1 MISHSIEQ
9 QYQLQA
15 QCEETMQLPSSYVDA
30 DSVDNWRHKR
40 ILELTRP
47 IWEAHPEATWMTV
60 GDGRYGSDAAYLHSH
75 NVQVIA
81 TSLTDER
88 LRRANEMG
96 FIREYR
102 AENAESIS
110 LKDSSVDFI
119 LCKAA
124 YHHFPRPTMALYE
137 MLRVARTAVVLIE
150 PLDEPR
156 LLDGAKSLAKRLIRG
171 DQEQQFEPSGNY
183 LYRLS
188 IKELA
193 KTMTAMGGCNLS
205 VLKFND
211 FFHGKYSKYRSNT
224 VNRGMLAT
232 RAGILVQDLLSS
244 IGLLGYGL
252 AAIIVYK
259 CVPDESLIRSLTNA
273 GYKTQSLPKN
283 PYI

>member
-1 MISHSIEQ
+1 MISQSIEQ
-9 QYQLQA
+9 QYKLQA

-30 DSVDNWRHKR
+30 ESIDNWRHHR

-47 IWEAHPEATWMTV
+47 IWQAVPNATWMTV

-75 NVQVIA
+75 KIQVIA
-81 TSLTDER
+81 TSLTDDR
-88 LRRANEMG
+88 LRKANEMG
-96 FIREYR
+96 YINEYR

-110 LKDSSVDFI
+110 LTDSSIDFV

-124 YHHFPRPTMALYE
+124 YHHFPRPTIALYE
-137 MLRVARTAVVLIE
+137 MLRVARKAVVLIE

-156 LLDGAKSLAKRLIRG
+156 LLDGAKSLAKRFLRG
-171 DQEQQFEPSGNY
+171 DREQQFEPSGNY

-193 KTMTAMGGCNLS
+193 KTMTAMGGHKLS
-205 VLKFND
+205 VIRFND

-224 VNRGMLAT
+224 MNRGMLIT
-232 RAGILVQDLLSS
+232 KTGILVQDFLSGV
-244 IGLLGYGL
+244 GLLGYGL
-252 AAIIVYK
+252 AGVIIYK
-259 CVPDESLIRSLTNA
+259 HTPDEGLMASVTKA
-273 GYKTQSLPKN
+273 GYKTLSLPKN